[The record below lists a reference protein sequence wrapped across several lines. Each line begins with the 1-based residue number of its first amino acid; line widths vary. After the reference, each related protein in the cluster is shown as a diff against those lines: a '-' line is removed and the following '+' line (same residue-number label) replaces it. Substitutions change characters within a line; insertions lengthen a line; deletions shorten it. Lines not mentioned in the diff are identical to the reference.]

1 MLSKREDELQS
12 TIGSLE
18 TVTRESDKTLVNW
31 HLVRN
36 RVLQAEYDR
45 LLIELALRDER
56 IEQQQATITML
67 KNASR

>member
-1 MLSKREDELQS
+1 MLSEREELQT

-45 LLIELALRDER
+45 LLIELAQRDER

>member
-1 MLSKREDELQS
+1 MLSEREELQS

-18 TVTRESDKTLVNW
+18 TVTRHSDKTLVNW
-31 HLVRN
+31 HMVRN

-45 LLIELALRDER
+45 LLIELAQRDER

>member
-1 MLSKREDELQS
+1 MLSEREELQS

-31 HLVRN
+31 HMLRN

-45 LLIELALRDER
+45 LLIELAQRDER
-56 IEQQQATITML
+56 IAKQQATITML